1 MTAPLYQPFIVAP
14 PFTACEQSYLVFG
27 QGTAPYTINVIA
39 TGDVN
44 GTSLEQLP
52 LQHEPGV
59 FRWTVDFL
67 PGANITFSLH
77 DAKGQQAY
85 SQFRVVQTGSGATCP
100 KNDYTTKHSSIAG
113 AIAGGVIGGLV
124 AVLLILILLFCLR
137 RRRRQEVNAASLPTS
152 NTLGRRGSKTPSL
165 DPDDRPLTDG
175 PADLMR
181 AGTYNLGSVRFTEQS
196 LEQLREMDRPPT
208 YERAR
213 TDRHALTD
221 PPPPPPALEGVVTE
235 RRRSSLDD
243 EIAEVVER

>member
-1 MTAPLYQPFIVAP
+1 MAAPLYQPFIVAP
-14 PFTACEQSYLVFG
+14 PFTSCEQSYLVFG
-27 QGTAPYTINVIA
+27 QGTPPYTINVIA

-52 LQHEPGV
+52 LQFNPGV
-59 FRWTVDFL
+59 FRWTADFL

-85 SQFRVVQTGSGATCP
+85 SQFRVVQTGSGAVCP
-100 KNDYTTKHSSIAG
+100 KNDYTSKHSNAG
-113 AIAGGVIGGLV
+113 AIAGGVIGGL
-124 AVLLILILLFCLR
+124 AAILLVLTLLFFLR
-137 RRRRQEVNAASLPTS
+137 RRRQRAANRAALPTS

-196 LEQLREMDRPPT
+196 LEHLRAMDRPPA

-213 TDRHALTD
+213 EAAAD
-221 PPPPPPALEGVVTE
+221 PPPPPLPALEGVVTE
-235 RRRSSLDD
+235 RRGSSADD
-243 EIAEVVER
+243 EITEVAER